1 MIPFCHFSRFV
12 TATPLLPVEPHTY
25 HVDNGLPPGG
35 PRMTH
40 LRITAPNG
48 AAGKARKHH
57 QETYFKPVPG
67 TIDDVVQVCWEEE
80 GG

>member
-1 MIPFCHFSRFV
+1 
-12 TATPLLPVEPHTY
+12 
-25 HVDNGLPPGG
+25 
-35 PRMTH
+35 MTH

-67 TIDDVVQVCWEEE
+67 TIDDVVQVCRE
-80 GG
+80 GGTGGGRVPSGR